1 MEIQRLCT
9 RVVMLRYGELFLKSE
24 PVKKRY
30 LGFLKQHI
38 NAVLNARTI
47 SFELTEFR
55 GRILVHVTPEQI
67 KTACDALSKVF
78 GVVSLSPALFITHD
92 IEDIKRAAVLCA
104 QGKLKP
110 NMTYAVR
117 ARRDTVSAYTSQ
129 TLAADVG
136 AALYEAVPDLKVNL
150 TDPEYEIFIEA
161 RPEGALVYDERIQ
174 GPSGLPL
181 GTQGR
186 VVTLL
191 SAGID
196 SPVAAWLMMKRGVV
210 PYFLHINTGTYGG
223 NAIEACTMQNI
234 SSLSIWSGSFP
245 LTLETISAQDFFD
258 YITSK
263 PDLYRYRCVLC
274 KRFMLQCARAVARER
289 EAAGI
294 VTGDNLGQ
302 VASQTLDNLYTLTA
316 GYDLPIFRPLL
327 TYDKEE
333 TVALARKIGTFIDAP
348 GDTSC
353 AAVPKKPS
361 IAAPKETIDQIVQDH
376 ALDSFVYEALEKKT
390 IIRFENGRQVA

>member
-1 MEIQRLCT
+1 MQCLCT
-9 RVVMLRYGELFLKSE
+9 NIVMLRYGELFLKSD

-30 LGFLKQHI
+30 IGFLRQHI
-38 NAVLNARTI
+38 NASLNAHTI
-47 SFELTEFR
+47 LFELTEFR
-55 GRILVHVTPEQI
+55 GRMLVHVTPEQI
-67 KTACDALSKVF
+67 HATCDALSKVF
-78 GVVSLSPALFITHD
+78 GIVSLSPALFTTNN
-92 IEDIKRAAVLCA
+92 IEDIKKTAVICA

-110 NMTYAVR
+110 HMTFAVR
-117 ARRDTVSAYTSQ
+117 ARRDTVPAYTSQ

-136 AALYEAVPDLKVNL
+136 SALYETVSDLKVDL
-150 TDPEYEIFIEA
+150 TDPEYEIFVEA
-161 RPEGALVYDERIQ
+161 RPEGAFVYDERIV

-186 VVTLL
+186 VIALL

-210 PYFLHINTGTYGG
+210 PYFLHIDTGTYGG
-223 NAIEACTMQNI
+223 NAIEGCTLQNL

-258 YITSK
+258 YITK
-263 PDLYRYRCVLC
+263 RPDLYRYRCILC
-274 KRFMLQCARAVARER
+274 KRFMLQCARTVAHER
-289 EAAGI
+289 KAAGI

-316 GYDLPIFRPLL
+316 GYDFPIFRPLL

-333 TVALARKIGTFIDAP
+333 IVVLARKIGTFIDAP

-361 IAAPKETIDQIVQDH
+361 IAAPKETIDKIVQDNN
-376 ALDSFVYEALEKKT
+376 LDSFVSDALAKRT
-390 IIRFENGRQVA
+390 VIRFENGHQLE

>member
-1 MEIQRLCT
+1 MCT
-9 RVVMLRYGELFLKSE
+9 HVVMLRYGELFLKSE

-30 LGFLKQHI
+30 LGFLRQHI
-38 NAVLNARTI
+38 NAVLNAHTI

-67 KTACDALSKVF
+67 KTTCDVLSKVF
-78 GVVSLSPALFITHD
+78 GVVSLSPALFTTHD
-92 IEDIKRAAVLCA
+92 IEDIQKTAVLCA
-104 QGKLKP
+104 QGRLKP

-136 AALYEAVPDLKVNL
+136 SALYEAVPDLKVNL
-150 TDPEYEIFIEA
+150 GDPEYEIFVEA

-316 GYDLPIFRPLL
+316 GYDFPIFRPLL

-333 TVALARKIGTFIDAP
+333 TVVLARKIGTFIDAP

-353 AAVPKKPS
+353 AAAPKKPS

-376 ALDSFVYEALEKKT
+376 ALDSFVSEALAKRSMV
-390 IIRFENGRQVA
+390 RFENGRQVDVTQ

>member
-30 LGFLKQHI
+30 LGFLRQHI
-38 NAVLNARTI
+38 NAVLNAHTI

>member
-1 MEIQRLCT
+1 M
-9 RVVMLRYGELFLKSE
+9 
-24 PVKKRY
+24 
-30 LGFLKQHI
+30 
-38 NAVLNARTI
+38 
-47 SFELTEFR
+47 
-55 GRILVHVTPEQI
+55 
-67 KTACDALSKVF
+67 
-78 GVVSLSPALFITHD
+78 
-92 IEDIKRAAVLCA
+92 
-104 QGKLKP
+104 
-110 NMTYAVR
+110 
-117 ARRDTVSAYTSQ
+117 
-129 TLAADVG
+129 
-136 AALYEAVPDLKVNL
+136 
-150 TDPEYEIFIEA
+150 
-161 RPEGALVYDERIQ
+161 YDECIQ

-181 GTQGR
+181 GTLCR

-191 SAGID
+191 SASID
-196 SPVAAWLMMKRGVV
+196 SPVATWLMMKRGVV
-210 PYFLHINTGTYGG
+210 PYFLHINTRTHGG